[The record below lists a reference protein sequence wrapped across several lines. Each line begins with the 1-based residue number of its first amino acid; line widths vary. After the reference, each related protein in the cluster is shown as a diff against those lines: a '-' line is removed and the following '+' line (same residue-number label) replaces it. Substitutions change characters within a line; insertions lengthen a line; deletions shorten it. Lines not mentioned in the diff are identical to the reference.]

1 MKKRIIS
8 FLLSVSIL
16 SSLVFTAV
24 PQASAAYD
32 MKATEKIITL
42 IKAFEGFTA
51 KPYQDNG
58 QWSVGYG
65 SAVSGQELAKYKA
78 YGITDK
84 EADALL
90 RKFVT
95 EFEEDINAFA
105 KKHGL
110 KLSQHQFDALISFTY
125 NLGPNWMNNDSAF
138 RQAVLGKQT
147 GNDFL
152 FAITRWCTSSDVVL
166 KTLADRRLMEANV
179 YLNGVYSATVPSKY
193 RYCIFNN
200 NIEAPVTNAV
210 RIQGYDISETQTIRS
225 TPTKSGYRFLGW
237 YTKAVGGEWVSALN
251 ASVGVDTLYAHWQKG
266 EGDIDAEGNVL
277 GVEAKYQRTVTEDSS
292 KIVRNAP
299 RDSASEK
306 KKLKAGN
313 QVTIVADYADAKGVK
328 WGKLSTGG
336 WLNLTG
342 SAADDVSEPIPM
354 DPMTITVIA
363 EDVNIRCGPGTDYYK
378 TGKFYK
384 GEKLVITATQK
395 GGQYL
400 WGQST
405 KGWVCLHYTD
415 YDMRMAEK
423 SEEGKTVTATGV
435 IVKTASLNVRN
446 GPGTRYEIIDK
457 YSKGDRVEITA
468 QEKVGSTTWG
478 LTQKGWISLYYVELT
493 PATEPVKPEAT
504 EPTEPAQPE
513 PTEPEKETEPEK
525 QETPDKETKP
535 GSGVIATG
543 TVYNCNA
550 LNVRSAPG
558 VDSKH
563 VGRLKKG
570 TRIEILEQTFVKRE
584 AWGRTKEGWICLTFV
599 KLDAPIPAV
608 PSGSGTTS
616 GTTSG
621 NPSGNTAKTTGTV
634 VKCSYLN
641 VRAAAGVDNAK
652 VTKLAKG
659 TRVTIYETAKV
670 NTAIWGRTDKGWV
683 HMYYIQLDAGAEIP
697 SGSTGSGNTK
707 PGTSSGTAVSKT
719 GVVVKTDK
727 LRIRS
732 TPGVD
737 NPQVGT
743 IAGGTRVLITE
754 TTKVGSTTWGKIDK
768 GWISLYYVKLDSGSV
783 PAGAMVGTVT
793 TSGLR
798 IRSAAGTDNPAVGSY
813 DRGDQ
818 VVILEKTTVDGRA
831 WGRTDKGWISMYY
844 VK

>member
-16 SSLVFTAV
+16 LSLVFSAA
-24 PQASAAYD
+24 PRASAAYD

-42 IKAFEGFTA
+42 IKDFEGFTA

-65 SAVSGQELAKYKA
+65 SAVSGKDLTKYQA

-90 RKFVT
+90 RKFVA
-95 EFEEDINAFA
+95 EFEEDINTFA
-105 KKHGL
+105 KKYGL
-110 KLSQHQFDALISFTY
+110 KLSQQQFDALISFTY

-152 FAITRWCTSSDVVL
+152 FAITRWCTSNDVVV
-166 KTLADRRLMEANV
+166 KTLAQRRLMEANV
-179 YLNGVYSATVPSKY
+179 YLNGVYSASVPSNY
-193 RYCIFNN
+193 RFCIFNN

-210 RIQGYDISETQTIRS
+210 RIQGYDTSETQTIRA

-237 YTKAVGGEWVSALN
+237 YTKAAGGEWVSALN

-266 EGDIDAEGNVL
+266 NGDTDANGNVL
-277 GVEAKYQRTVTEDSS
+277 GVAAKYERTVTADSS
-292 KIVRNAP
+292 KIVRNKP
-299 RDSASEK
+299 MDSAAEK
-306 KKLKAGN
+306 KKLKAGDR
-313 QVTIVADYADAKGVK
+313 VTIVADYMDGNGEK

-435 IVKTASLNVRN
+435 IVKTSSLNVRN
-446 GPGTRYEIIDK
+446 GPGTRYEVIDK
-457 YSKGDRVEITA
+457 YSRGDRVEITV
-468 QEKVGSTTWG
+468 QQKVGSATWG

-493 PATEPVKPEAT
+493 PVTEPAKPEAT
-504 EPTEPAQPE
+504 EPDEPTAPE
-513 PTEPEKETEPEK
+513 STEPEKKPESEK
-525 QETPDKETKP
+525 QETPEKDTKP
-535 GSGVIATG
+535 DNGVIATG

-558 VDSKH
+558 IDSKH

-570 TRIEILEQTFVKRE
+570 ERVEILEQAFVKRE
-584 AWGRTKEGWICLTFV
+584 AWGRTKAGWICLTFV
-599 KLDAPIPAV
+599 KLDAPIPTQ
-608 PSGSGTTS
+608 PSDSETASGTTS
-616 GTTSG
+616 SG
-621 NPSGNTAKTTGTV
+621 STAKATGIV

-641 VRAAAGVDNAK
+641 VRAAAGVDNAR

-659 TRVTIYETAKV
+659 TKVTIYETKKV
-670 NTAIWGRTDKGWV
+670 NSATWGRIDQGWV
-683 HMYYIQLDAGAEIP
+683 HLYYIQLDAGSEAP
-697 SGSTGSGNTK
+697 SGSTGGTNTDAGISG
-707 PGTSSGTAVSKT
+707 GTAVKKT

-727 LRIRS
+727 LRVRS
-732 TPGVD
+732 APGVD

-743 IAGGTRVLITE
+743 IAGGTKVLITE
-754 TTKVGSTTWGKIDK
+754 TVKVGSTTWGRIDK
-768 GWISLYYVKLDSGSV
+768 GWISLYYVKLDSGSL
-783 PAGAMVGTVT
+783 PAGAMIGTVT

-818 VVILEKTTVDGRA
+818 VVILEQTTVDGRA
-831 WGRTDKGWISMYY
+831 WGRTDKGWISMHY
-844 VK
+844 VD